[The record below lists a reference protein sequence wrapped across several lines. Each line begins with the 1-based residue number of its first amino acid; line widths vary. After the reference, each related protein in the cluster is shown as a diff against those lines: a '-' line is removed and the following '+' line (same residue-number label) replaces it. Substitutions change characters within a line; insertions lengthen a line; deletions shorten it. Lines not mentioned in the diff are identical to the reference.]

1 MRKYRDRIKTIRTV
15 KASELVVNAENWRLH
30 PADQRNELQ
39 AVLTEIGNVDV
50 LKAVERPDGTLLL
63 VDGHLRKD
71 LHGDSDVRVAVLDLD
86 EAETRKVLESYDRL
100 AAAAKTDQ
108 EKLDALIQSIAASDS
123 APPPPAEETSVQA
136 VIDAITTEEPVT
148 ARDERQA
155 EAVAQQ
161 VSSHFQRI
169 ASTDPKRLE
178 SAQCVIVPTEGH
190 CELLVIADPD
200 LSDIVAELRQ
210 RHEDGEAHPLDRL
223 FDCIWTPGGAS
234 NA

>member
-155 EAVAQQ
+155 TVAAEAVASHMRRLAQ
-161 VSSHFQRI
+161 V
-169 ASTDPKRLE
+169 APDKLE
-178 SAQCVIVPTEGH
+178 DAQCVVVPTNGP
-190 CELLVIADPD
+190 CALLVIADPD
-200 LSDIVAELRQ
+200 LADIVAELRQ
-210 RHEDGEAHPLDRL
+210 RHEAGDTHPLDRL
-223 FDCIWTPGGAS
+223 FDCIWTPG